1 MKECFK
7 EMTMEKLMKII
18 DEFCKERD
26 WDQYHSPKELAI
38 GLSTEANELLALFRF
53 QSDEQIK
60 AMFETQREVIED
72 EIVDSLFF
80 ILRFASLY
88 DVNLLEALERKMIM
102 NRKKYPVDL
111 AKGKNIKYTHLK

>member
-1 MKECFK
+1 
-7 EMTMEKLMKII
+7 MKII
-18 DEFCKERD
+18 DEFCSERD

-53 QSDEQIK
+53 QSDEQIMD
-60 AMFETQREVIED
+60 MFKNQREVIED

-80 ILRFASLY
+80 VLRFASLY
-88 DVNLLEALERKMIM
+88 DVDLLAALERKMVR
-102 NRKKYPVDL
+102 NRLKYPVEL

>member
-1 MKECFK
+1 
-7 EMTMEKLMKII
+7 MEKLMKII
-18 DEFCKERD
+18 DEFCSERD

-53 QSDEQIK
+53 QSDEQIMD
-60 AMFETQREVIED
+60 MFKNQREVIED

-80 ILRFASLY
+80 VLRFASLY
-88 DVNLLEALERKMIM
+88 DVDLLAALERKMVR
-102 NRKKYPVDL
+102 NRLKYPIEL

>member
-1 MKECFK
+1 
-7 EMTMEKLMKII
+7 MEKLMKII
-18 DEFCKERD
+18 DEFCSERE

-53 QSDEQIK
+53 QSDEQIMT
-60 AMFETQREVIED
+60 MFKEQREVIED

-80 ILRFASLY
+80 VLRFASLY
-88 DVNLLEALERKMIM
+88 DVDLLNALERKMIR
-102 NRKKYPVDL
+102 NREKYPIEL

>member
-1 MKECFK
+1 
-7 EMTMEKLMKII
+7 MEKLMKII
-18 DEFCKERD
+18 DEFCSERD

-53 QSDEQIK
+53 QSDEQIME
-60 AMFETQREVIED
+60 MFKDQREAIED

-80 ILRFASLY
+80 VLRFASLY
-88 DVNLLEALERKMIM
+88 DVDLLAALERKMIR
-102 NRKKYPVDL
+102 NRLKYPVEL

>member
-1 MKECFK
+1 
-7 EMTMEKLMKII
+7 MEKLMKII
-18 DEFCKERD
+18 DEFCSERD

-53 QSDEQIK
+53 QSDEQIME
-60 AMFETQREVIED
+60 MFKEQRETIED

-80 ILRFASLY
+80 VLRFASLY
-88 DVNLLEALERKMIM
+88 DVDLLAALERKMIR
-102 NRKKYPVDL
+102 NRLKYPVEL

>member
-1 MKECFK
+1 MKECSQ
-7 EMTMEKLMKII
+7 EITMEKLMQII

-53 QSDEQIK
+53 QSDEQIR
-60 AMFETQREVIED
+60 AMFENQREMIED

-88 DVNLLEALERKMIM
+88 DVDLLAALERKMIM

-111 AKGKNIKYTHLK
+111 ARGKNIKYTHLK

>member
-1 MKECFK
+1 MD
-7 EMTMEKLMKII
+7 KLMKII
-18 DEFCKERD
+18 DEFCSERD

-53 QSDEQIK
+53 QSDEQIMD
-60 AMFETQREVIED
+60 MFKNQREVIED

-80 ILRFASLY
+80 VLRFASLY
-88 DVNLLEALERKMIM
+88 DVDLLAALERKMVR
-102 NRKKYPVDL
+102 NRLKYPVEL

>member
-1 MKECFK
+1 MDQ
-7 EMTMEKLMKII
+7 LMKII
-18 DEFCKERD
+18 DEFCSERD

-60 AMFETQREVIED
+60 EMFNEQREVIED

-88 DVNLLEALERKMIM
+88 DVDLLKALERKMIR
-102 NRKKYPVDL
+102 NRQKYPIEL

>member
-1 MKECFK
+1 MD
-7 EMTMEKLMKII
+7 KLMKII
-18 DEFCKERD
+18 DEFCSERD

-53 QSDEQIK
+53 QSDEQIMD
-60 AMFETQREVIED
+60 MFKNQREVIED

-80 ILRFASLY
+80 VLRFASLY
-88 DVNLLEALERKMIM
+88 DVDLLAALERKMVR
-102 NRKKYPVDL
+102 NRLKYPIEL

>member
-1 MKECFK
+1 
-7 EMTMEKLMKII
+7 MEKLMKII
-18 DEFCKERD
+18 DEFCSERD

-53 QSDEQIK
+53 QSDEQIME
-60 AMFETQREVIED
+60 MFKNQREVIED

-80 ILRFASLY
+80 VLRFASLY
-88 DVNLLEALERKMIM
+88 EVDLLAALERKMVR
-102 NRKKYPVDL
+102 NRLKYPVEL

>member
-1 MKECFK
+1 MKECSQ
-7 EMTMEKLMKII
+7 EITMEKLMQII

-53 QSDEQIK
+53 QSDEQIR
-60 AMFETQREVIED
+60 AMFENQREMIED

-88 DVNLLEALERKMIM
+88 DVDLLAALERKMIM

>member
-1 MKECFK
+1 
-7 EMTMEKLMKII
+7 MEKLMKII
-18 DEFCKERD
+18 DEFCSERD

-53 QSDEQIK
+53 QSDEQIMD
-60 AMFETQREVIED
+60 MFKNQREVIED

-80 ILRFASLY
+80 VLRFASLY
-88 DVNLLEALERKMIM
+88 DVDLLAALERKMVR
-102 NRKKYPVDL
+102 NRLKYPVEL

>member
-1 MKECFK
+1 
-7 EMTMEKLMKII
+7 MKII
-18 DEFCKERD
+18 DEFCSERD

-53 QSDEQIK
+53 QSDEQIMD
-60 AMFETQREVIED
+60 MFKNQREVIED

-80 ILRFASLY
+80 VLRFASLY
-88 DVNLLEALERKMIM
+88 DVDLLAALERKMVR
-102 NRKKYPVDL
+102 NRLKYPIEL

>member
-1 MKECFK
+1 
-7 EMTMEKLMKII
+7 MEKLMKII
-18 DEFCKERD
+18 DDFCSERD

-60 AMFETQREVIED
+60 AMFESHREVIED

-88 DVNLLEALERKMIM
+88 DVDLLKALERKMVM
-102 NRKKYPVDL
+102 NRKKYPIEL